1 MTGTGSRS
9 TGTPPTPSQ
18 LSSPAPPTG
27 DDRKIRRILS
37 DPGSAMLIEPADTG
51 RYRVRIET
59 TWVDI
64 TESEADLLTRIF
76 ENPA

>member
-1 MTGTGSRS
+1 MAEHHLVT
-9 TGTPPTPSQ
+9 
-18 LSSPAPPTG
+18 L
-27 DDRKIRRILS
+27 IRRILS
-37 DPGSAMLIEPADTG
+37 DPGSAMLIEPANTG
-51 RYRVRIET
+51 RYKVRIET